1 MGLCESSEKDSRHM
15 RDLSCKEVA
24 DLREG
29 YQALRLSVDLLLQ
42 DGAAAPLEV
51 LHAIERSADR
61 TLGALDHI
69 IANSDDRSA
78 L

>member
-1 MGLCESSEKDSRHM
+1 M

-42 DGAAAPLEV
+42 DAAAPLEV

-69 IANSDDRSA
+69 IANSDDHSA